1 MSTRTLTYSCGHKGR
16 AKACR
21 ACRRH
26 DLFAG
31 AALGQRDLFSASID
45 DVERQ
50 AGATYRQIVAAGG
63 TCPCGAHVKSWP
75 WTDRAAGIPEPQPRV
90 VYHQDDCPALIP
102 PLKEHTS

>member
-1 MSTRTLTYSCGHKGR
+1 MTRSSTRTRTYPCGHSRTR

-31 AALGQRDLFSASID
+31 AATGQRDLFSASVD
-45 DVERQ
+45 DIELE

-63 TCPCGAHVKSWP
+63 VCPCGAHVKSWP
-75 WTDRAAGIPEPQPRV
+75 WTDRLVGIPEPQPRV
-90 VYHQDDCPALIP
+90 VYHDASCPAWLYP
-102 PLKEHTS
+102 TT

>member
-1 MSTRTLTYSCGHKGR
+1 MSTRTRTYRCGHQGR
-16 AKACR
+16 TKACR

-26 DLFAG
+26 DLFM
-31 AALGQRDLFSASID
+31 AASSGQRDLFSAVVD

-75 WTDRAAGIPEPQPRV
+75 WADRVRGLPEPQPRI
-90 VYHQDDCPALIP
+90 VYHADDCPALLA
-102 PLKEHTS
+102 PLETP